1 MVKRVFAALT
11 QDTVEDLYEPTAVAD
26 LTVGQTEDG
35 ANDEEEEAA
44 DPAPQPK
51 FKRIALVS
59 SKRQAPLLTRIQE
72 ILNTCRGEGK
82 GEEEH
87 GDEELDDTA

>member
-1 MVKRVFAALT
+1 MVERVFAALT
-11 QDTVEDLYEPTAVAD
+11 QDTVEDLYERTAAD

-59 SKRQAPLLTRIQE
+59 SKRQAPLLTGIQE